1 MAGTIKLDGT
11 TFLTKD
17 SSNNFTLDVGSGG
30 TISQGTI
37 GSNVTFPAKMIIK
50 TYYAEYTDQASTT
63 YAQDT
68 WHDIPN
74 LSITTDVPKSTSS
87 NFLLF
92 GSTHFGIDDW
102 SPKTRFYNSTT
113 STAIGVGTN
122 PLSSQ
127 EPASFTGYTWNST
140 NSSQMF
146 GGSGFA
152 LQTGNTGVAQNFKL
166 QGYSGRD
173 PFVINRSYTN
183 SNDDISGNAVISTL
197 IVMEI
202 A

>member
-1 MAGTIKLDGT
+1 MPGVLKLEGTNIATGDGNGVVT
-11 TFLTKD
+11 L
-17 SSNNFTLDVGSGG
+17 SSGIN
-30 TISQGTI
+30 
-37 GSNVTFPAKMIIK
+37 FPAKMIVK
-50 TYYAEYTDQASTT
+50 TYYAEYKNQATTT
-63 YAQDT
+63 YASDT

-92 GSTHFGIDDW
+92 GNTHFGINDW
-102 SPKTRFYNSTT
+102 SPKARFYNSTT

-122 PLSSQ
+122 PLSLQ
-127 EPASFTGYTWNST
+127 EPASFTGFTWNSS
-140 NSSQMF
+140 NISQIF
-146 GGSGFA
+146 GASGFA

-166 QGYSGRD
+166 QAYSGRGS
-173 PFVINRSYTN
+173 FYINRTYAN
-183 SNDDISGNAVISTL
+183 SNDDISGNALISTL

>member
-1 MAGTIKLDGT
+1 MGSTLKVDNIVGTSGT
-11 TFLTKD
+11 
-17 SSNNFTLDVGSGG
+17 SAPITLSGDTATLGSG
-30 TISQGTI
+30 
-37 GSNVTFPAKMIIK
+37 VTFPAKMIVK
-50 TYYAEYTDQASTT
+50 TYYAEYKDQASTT
-63 YAQDT
+63 YAVDT

-92 GSTHFGIDDW
+92 GSTHFGINDW
-102 SPKTRFYNSTT
+102 APKARFYNSTT

-127 EPASFTGYTWNST
+127 EPASFVSYTYPSG
-140 NSSQMF
+140 NSSQVF

-166 QGYSGRD
+166 QGYSGRTS
-173 PFVINRSYTN
+173 FYINRGASNT
-183 SNDDISGNAVISTL
+183 NDDISGNAVISTL